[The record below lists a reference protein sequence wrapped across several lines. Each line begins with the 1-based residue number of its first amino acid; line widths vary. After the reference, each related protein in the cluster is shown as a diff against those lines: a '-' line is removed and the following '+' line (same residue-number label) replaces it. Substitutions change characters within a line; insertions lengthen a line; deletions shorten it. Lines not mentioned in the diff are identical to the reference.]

1 MKKYVQ
7 ILLLLLL
14 LLPALSFAQSR
25 VDAKEII
32 AKINRGE
39 AVNYKNAR
47 IEGNLD
53 FTQLSNKKLKKES
66 DNNNENNTKFYVS
79 TVTAPVSF
87 TNCTFSGHVLG
98 YFNPDNFDLSNDGT
112 VRNLTKSWVGE
123 AKNEVYNTNFEKEV
137 KFLNCTFEQS
147 SNFKYSEFK
156 DGVSFAGSRFG
167 KEAFYKYTKFEKAA
181 DFSQAQF
188 ENGAV
193 FKYVKF
199 PQQPNFSGV
208 AFAGETDFKYAHF
221 PEGVN
226 FQKTQFKDF
235 ANFKYTQFAEPLNL
249 KGAAFKKEGDFKYTQ
264 LNGRKV
270 SSAYFLDK
278 AE

>member
-1 MKKYVQ
+1 MKKYCL
-7 ILLLLLL
+7 ILFLLL
-14 LLPALSFAQSR
+14 LLPALSFAQTN
-25 VDAKEII
+25 VAAQDII

-53 FTQLSNKKLKKES
+53 FTQLLNKKLKKETDHEDRS
-66 DNNNENNTKFYVS
+66 KFYIS

-87 TNCTFSGHVLG
+87 NNCTFSGHVLG
-98 YFNPDNFDLSNDGT
+98 YFNPDNFDLSNGST
-112 VRNLTKSWVGE
+112 VRDLKKSWVGE
-123 AKNEVYNTNFEKEV
+123 AKNEVYNANFEKEV

-156 DGVSFAGSRFG
+156 EGVSFAGSRFS
-167 KEAFYKYTKFEKAA
+167 KEAFFKYSKFEKAA
-181 DFSQAQF
+181 DFNKAQF

-199 PQQPNFSGV
+199 PQHPNFSG
-208 AFAGETDFKYAHF
+208 ATFAGETDFKYAHF

-226 FQKTQFKDF
+226 FQKAQFKDF
-235 ANFKYTQFAEPLNL
+235 ANFKYTQFAQPLNL

-264 LNGRKV
+264 LNGQKI

-278 AE
+278 TE

>member
-1 MKKYVQ
+1 MKKYAQV
-7 ILLLLLL
+7 LLLLL

-25 VDAKEII
+25 IDAKEII
-32 AKINRGE
+32 ARINRGE

-53 FTQLSNKKLKKES
+53 FTQLANKKLKKETDTEDQS
-66 DNNNENNTKFYVS
+66 KVYIS
-79 TVTAPVSF
+79 TVVAPISF

-98 YFNPDNFDLSNDGT
+98 YFNPDNFDLSNGGT
-112 VRNLTKSWVGE
+112 VRNLTRSWVGE
-123 AKNEVYNTNFEKEV
+123 AKNEVYNANFEKEV
-137 KFLNCTFEQS
+137 TFLNCTFEQS

-156 DGVSFAGSRFG
+156 EGVSFAGSRFG
-167 KEAFYKYTKFEKAA
+167 KEAVFKYTKFEKAA
-181 DFSQAQF
+181 DFNKAQF
-188 ENGAV
+188 QNGAI

-199 PQQPNFSGV
+199 PQQPNFSGA

-270 SSAYFLDK
+270 SSTYFLDK

>member
-1 MKKYVQ
+1 MKKTVRF
-7 ILLLLLL
+7 LWLLL
-14 LLPALSFAQSR
+14 LLPALSIAQTR

-39 AVNYKNAR
+39 AVSYKNAR

-53 FTQLSNKKLKKES
+53 LTQLSNKQLKKETDTEDQS
-66 DNNNENNTKFYVS
+66 KVYIS
-79 TVTAPVSF
+79 TVTAPMSF

-98 YFNPDNFDLSNDGT
+98 YFNPDNFDLSNGNT

-156 DGVSFAGSRFG
+156 EAASFAGSRFG
-167 KEAFYKYTKFEKAA
+167 KEAVFKYTKFEKAA
-181 DFSQAQF
+181 DFNKAQF

-199 PQQPNFSGV
+199 PQQPDFSG
-208 AFAGETDFKYAHF
+208 ATFAGETDFKYAQF

-235 ANFKYTQFAEPLNL
+235 ANFKYTQFAEPLQL

-264 LNGRKV
+264 LNGQKI
-270 SSAYFLDK
+270 SSTYFLDK

>member
-1 MKKYVQ
+1 MKISFQ
-7 ILLLLLL
+7 LLFLLL
-14 LLPALSFAQSR
+14 LLPALAIAQTK

-39 AVNYKNAR
+39 EVNYKNAR

-53 FTQLSNKKLKKES
+53 LTQLANRQLKKDTDTEDQS
-66 DNNNENNTKFYVS
+66 KVYIS
-79 TVTAPVSF
+79 TVKAPVSF
-87 TNCTFSGHVLG
+87 VNCTFSGHVLG
-98 YFNPDNFDLSNDGT
+98 YFNPDNFDLSNGST

-123 AKNEVYNTNFEKEV
+123 AKNEVYNANFEKEV

-156 DGVSFAGSRFG
+156 EGVSFAGSRFG
-167 KEAFYKYTKFEKAA
+167 KEAFFKYTKFEKSA
-181 DFSQAQF
+181 DFNKAQF

-199 PQQPNFSGV
+199 PQQPNFSG
-208 AFAGETDFKYAHF
+208 ATFAGETDFKYAHF

-235 ANFKYTQFAEPLNL
+235 ANFKYTQFAEPLHL
-249 KGAAFKKEGDFKYTQ
+249 KGAAFEKEGDFKYTQ
-264 LNGRKV
+264 LNGQKI

-278 AE
+278 TE